1 MRSAAGFAP
10 AGPQGSAGWRVHPQQ
25 TGGEKQVAE
34 ALQEVL
40 SRLGNK
46 LCADCGA
53 KHPRWASV
61 NLGVFICLEC
71 SGVHRKMGVHISKV
85 KSATLDRWT
94 WQWVETVRSIG
105 NEIANAYYEYRL
117 PKDYKKATRED
128 DNAAME
134 NWIRMKYERKSFVPK
149 GFPEP
154 WQAVEAGADP
164 RVQCFP
170 STEEG
175 HVSEASA
182 CEAKKTKSKKEKKK
196 KEVSSDAGSPR
207 ASPKAAS
214 QEQRQSKTSADKRAT
229 AASAA
234 SLVALTDS
242 FASLGVEN
250 SPGLPAGA
258 PQASFPSPFPASPF
272 PSSPGAAFPA
282 RGASPASEGDAGEA
296 HLWGNASDAD
306 RKVQAAKAAIAV
318 LYNNPANTGK
328 SPSNPKIHKHA
339 PIYIYIYMYIYVCFP
354 AAFSAPALASAAQ
367 PVNAGSSSNGNPAPF
382 SATPGP
388 AGPSDLGALPDWPD
402 GATAAAATG
411 AASAPWPTAWPSSVS
426 PGSQNRGGSQALHAA
441 TLNSFFPTSDSA
453 PSGNGS
459 AFFGSEAS
467 TAPLGASA
475 LATGRTE
482 TEHAHSRDGGPGGSS
497 ALTGMKLGE
506 ISLWNSASSPAKSEN
521 AFSSLNALDAFA
533 LASKVQAPQK
543 ETAKAG
549 AMSRAGGA
557 PNGTGRDEMFAAGAG
572 AGWVGV
578 SSPST
583 PAPASGTSADELLLI

>member
-318 LYNNPANTGK
+318 LYNNPANTG
-328 SPSNPKIHKHA
+328 
-339 PIYIYIYMYIYVCFP
+339 FP